1 MSPQVPTKDIVSIR
15 CYFQELIKGMDITAF
30 VPPDTDQVL
39 AGSAGSARP
48 GRWAVPNRAF
58 CPSKHGR
65 IFCSRQCRVQH
76 QNQMKRQSIPK
87 THLIPPLLSPP
98 AASPLHRE
106 VRLGL
111 GNQLYKH
118 STQLLP
124 VCNLVA
130 TFKLLEFTFYK
141 EKKKDS
147 FHLVVS
153 FLIWGLMLIIIQCF
167 FFFFLK

>member
-87 THLIPPLLSPP
+87 THLPLLSSSTLGCPRNECSGILP
-98 AASPLHRE
+98 CIALPRHGSRFPTEMQSLTPL
-106 VRLGL
+106 LI
-111 GNQLYKH
+111 
-118 STQLLP
+118 
-124 VCNLVA
+124 
-130 TFKLLEFTFYK
+130 
-141 EKKKDS
+141 S
-147 FHLVVS
+147 FRDFLVS
-153 FLIWGLMLIIIQCF
+153 FSKAKRHWSG
-167 FFFFLK
+167 